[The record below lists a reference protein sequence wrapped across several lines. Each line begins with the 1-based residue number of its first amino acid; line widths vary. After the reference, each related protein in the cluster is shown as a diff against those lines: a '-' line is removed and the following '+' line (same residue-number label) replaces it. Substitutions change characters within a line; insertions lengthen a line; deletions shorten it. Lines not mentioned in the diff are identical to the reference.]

1 MTLGIQKLQGGV
13 PFDVALPNFNSAGIR
28 KPEDV
33 MGYALTPRWTND
45 AGELKD
51 GPMQP
56 GPGPVFRQTAG
67 NDNGRFQPQ
76 ARPFVIS
83 FWIRI
88 PSGGG
93 GNVLSLYNPGYLVGV
108 VGAQNSFN
116 ISVTETTITM
126 SDVYG
131 SLRHDFSRS
140 FDINQQN
147 AGWHHV
153 FITYHHST
161 TSSLY
166 VDGRNIGWDSASQSA
181 SGYGGGSEGYLAVG
195 IGGQRKQVQ
204 QGVTTVVVYSDLAN
218 QYDLCHLGLW
228 QGGGIGGDTNDFYP
242 RFYDPGTSGR
252 MDGTWTAPA
261 GGPGSASGTAF
272 PYPLIWCELQYDPS
286 VTNKNDLPMTGAAF
300 ALRTETFSFSAGES
314 NIFDQ
319 SATVYFQEGVSGA
332 GAISA
337 AP

>member
-33 MGYALTPRWTND
+33 MAYALTPRWPD
-45 AGELKD
+45 FAGELID

-56 GPGPVFRQTAG
+56 GSGPVFRQFA
-67 NDNGRFQPQ
+67 NDNGRFQPK

-93 GNVLSLYNPGYLVGV
+93 GNVLSLYNPGYQVGV
-108 VGAQNSFN
+108 VGGLHSFN

-131 SLRHDFSRS
+131 SERHDFSRS

-147 AGWHHV
+147 TGWHHV
-153 FITYHHST
+153 FITYNHST

-166 VDGRNIGWDSASQSA
+166 VDGRDIGWDSASQSA
-181 SGYGGGSEGYLAVG
+181 SGPGQASEGYLAVG

-204 QGVTTVVVYSDLAN
+204 QGLNTVVVYTHLAN

-228 QGGGIGGDTNDFYP
+228 QGGGIGGNTNDFYP

-252 MDGTWTAPA
+252 MDGTWTAPT
-261 GGPGSASGTAF
+261 GGPGNAYGTAF
-272 PYPLIWCELQYDPS
+272 PYPLIWCELDYSNNNASPI
-286 VTNKNDLPMTGAAF
+286 VGAAF
-300 ALRTETFSFSAGES
+300 ASRTETFSFSGAES

-319 SATVYFQEGVSGA
+319 SESIAWQEGVSGA